1 MSGVVMATK
10 VQKTCETTKL
20 SREKN
25 NAKVPTP
32 LHHPTKPSDNKQV
45 KGCMAWVYATFVP
58 TPFVNMRYFLGLK
71 TL

>member
-1 MSGVVMATK
+1 MPGVVMATK

-32 LHHPTKPSDNKQV
+32 LHHTTKHADNKQV
-45 KGCMAWVYATFVP
+45 KGC
-58 TPFVNMRYFLGLK
+58 R
-71 TL
+71 